1 DQSACGSCWAFG
13 VTEAFNDRLCIKS
26 DGAFTELL
34 SAGEMNACT
43 LFFGCGG
50 GDPYSA
56 WSWVHDKGI
65 ATGGDYVAKDDMTKD
80 DGCWPYDFPP
90 CAHHINDTKYPKCP
104 KVSCSGDDRHFMLE
118 SSPYHYSVNDA
129 KNAIR
134 TDGPVSASF
143 TVYEDF
149 LAYRSGVYKHTS
161 GSYLGG
167 HAVKIIGWGEKS
179 GQAYWLAVNS
189 WNEDWGDHGLFR

>member
-1 DQSACGSCWAFG
+1 
-13 VTEAFNDRLCIKS
+13 
-26 DGAFTELL
+26 
-34 SAGEMNACT
+34 
-43 LFFGCGG
+43 
-50 GDPYSA
+50 
-56 WSWVHDKGI
+56 
-65 ATGGDYVAKDDMTKD
+65 

-104 KVSCSGDDRHFMLE
+104 KGLYPTPNCVEQCHNPKYTTTLRDDRHFMLE

-189 WNEDWGDHGLFR
+189 WNEDWGDHGLFKIALGNCGIDDDLLGGTPKV